1 MAAAV
6 VTVRQGGLVAVVLRV
21 VLLPVG
27 VGAAISEHMSAKAA
41 LEGALDNRAR
51 AQSQLL
57 SDHFARARSIALLM
71 SNNPS
76 FNDVFELPGD
86 RKTKITK
93 GGRSVDRANEALA
106 YLETLFPRSIGEVCP
121 IDRTGA
127 EAARVVEGDRA
138 PYDDLSLEEASQ
150 PFFRPTFALDQG
162 SVYQAAPY
170 VSPDTDDW
178 VVSSSTKL
186 PVTGDTSKAIV
197 HFEITVESFRE
208 AAATG
213 SDVPV
218 LVVDAATGA
227 VIMDSRW
234 PQAAGNIR
242 GRHRCPGRA
251 AGQPGRRPLPVAAAR
266 GRCRGAAARRGPTG
280 VVPPVGPHPGQRE
293 RLVRR
298 RAEPAAGRHA
308 VRGCC
313 LA

>member
-1 MAAAV
+1 
-6 VTVRQGGLVAVVLRV
+6 
-21 VLLPVG
+21 
-27 VGAAISEHMSAKAA
+27 
-41 LEGALDNRAR
+41 
-51 AQSQLL
+51 
-57 SDHFARARSIALLM
+57 M

-138 PYDDLSLEEASQ
+138 PVRRPVARGGQPAVLPAHVRPRPGLGLPGRAVRLAGHRRLGRVPLDEASGHRRHQ
-150 PFFRPTFALDQG
+150 QGDRALRDHRRQ
-162 SVYQAAPY
+162 
-170 VSPDTDDW
+170 
-178 VVSSSTKL
+178 L
-186 PVTGDTSKAIV
+186 PRG
-197 HFEITVESFRE
+197 
-208 AAATG
+208 AATG

-242 GRHRCPGRA
+242 GRHRGPGAPLGNPADGRFRSLRREDDA
-251 AGQPGRRPLPVAAAR
+251 EGRRARLAARAGDLTAAA
-266 GRCRGAAARRGPTG
+266 P
-280 VVPPVGPHPGQRE
+280 
-293 RLVRR
+293 RR
-298 RAEPAAGRHA
+298 RPVVAL
-308 VRGCC
+308 
-313 LA
+313 LAPRPGGGLPRPPTTRPLR